1 MVNYYAYVLGRRG
14 HIMKRFNFK
23 ADDDKAALEHA
34 RGYAIVSSVEVWHED
49 RLVGTVEP
57 DDAA

>member
-1 MVNYYAYVLGRRG
+1 MNYYAYVLGKSGR
-14 HIMKRFNFK
+14 IMKRHDFT

-34 RGYAIVSSVEVWHED
+34 RRYAIVSPVEVWQED